1 MTRKLNGMRQGATSG
16 KATSMVIFLHGYGA
30 DGDDLMGLA
39 KPLADYMPDTVF
51 VSPDGPE
58 VCGGNQEGR
67 QWFSVPWIDNTSE
80 EDAVAGMKLAVEDL
94 NVYVDDM
101 VEKEGVTIEKTVIFG
116 FSQGTMMA
124 LQMAP
129 RRAQAFAAVVG
140 FSGSL
145 MLPDDLR
152 EQVIS
157 RPPVMLL
164 HGDQDEV
171 VPPEALNKAEFALST
186 LGFEVYAFVMENAGH
201 GIASDGLS
209 VAAGFMREK
218 LGIEEEPK

>member
-1 MTRKLNGMRQGATSG
+1 MTRELNSVRQAAASG
-16 KATSMVIFLHGYGA
+16 NATSMVVFLHGYGA

-39 KPLADYMPDTVF
+39 KPLAEYLPDTVF
-51 VSPDGPE
+51 LAPDGPE
-58 VCGGNQEGR
+58 KCAGNQAGR
-67 QWFSVPWIDNTSE
+67 QWFSVPWIDNSSE
-80 EDAVAGMKLAVEDL
+80 EDAVSGMHRAVDDL
-94 NVYVDDM
+94 NAFLD
-101 VEKEGVTIEKTVIFG
+101 KAAQQEGVSLENTILFG

-124 LQMAP
+124 LQLAP
-129 RRAQAFAAVVG
+129 RRNEVLAAVVG

-152 EQVIS
+152 DQLVT

-171 VPPEALNKAEFALST
+171 VPPEALNKAEFALDT
-186 LGFEVYAFVMENAGH
+186 LGFEVYAFVMENAAH

-209 VAAGFMREK
+209 VATGFMREK
-218 LGIEEEPK
+218 LGIE

>member
-1 MTRKLNGMRQGATSG
+1 MTRELNGMRQGAASG

-39 KPLADYMPDTVF
+39 KPLAPYMPDTVF

-58 VCGGNQEGR
+58 ECAGNEAGR
-67 QWFSVPWIDNTSE
+67 QWFSVPWIDNSSE
-80 EDAVAGMKLAVEDL
+80 EDAVAGMKVAVEDL
-94 NVYVDDM
+94 NVYIDKIVK
-101 VEKEGVTIEKTVIFG
+101 EEGVSIEKTVLFG

-124 LQMAP
+124 LQLAP
-129 RRAQAFAAVVG
+129 RREEVFAAVVG
-140 FSGSL
+140 FAGSL

-152 EQVIS
+152 EEVIS
-157 RPPVMLL
+157 HPPVMLL
-164 HGDQDEV
+164 HGEDDDV
-171 VPPEALNKAEFALST
+171 IPPEALNKAEFALNT
-186 LGFEVYAFVMENAGH
+186 LGFEVYPYIMQKTGH

-218 LGIEEEPK
+218 LGIEGELQ

>member
-1 MTRKLNGMRQGATSG
+1 MTRDLNGMRQGAASG

-30 DGDDLMGLA
+30 NGDDLMGLA

-51 VSPDGPE
+51 VSPDAPE
-58 VCGGNQEGR
+58 VCAGNQDGR
-67 QWFSVPWIDNTSE
+67 QWFSVPWIDNSSE
-80 EDAVAGMKLAVEDL
+80 EDAVAGMKLAVNDL
-94 NVYVDDM
+94 NAYIDRM
-101 VEKEGVTIEKTVIFG
+101 LEGEGISAGKTVIFG
-116 FSQGTMMA
+116 FSQGAMMA
-124 LQMAP
+124 LQLAP
-129 RRAQAFAAVVG
+129 RRKDVFAAVVG

-152 EQVIS
+152 EQVVS

-171 VPPEALNKAEFALST
+171 VPPEALNKAEFALDK

-201 GIASDGLS
+201 GIAGDGLS
-209 VAAGFMREK
+209 VAAGFMCEK
-218 LGIEEEPK
+218 LGIEGEPQ